1 MTDDTLD
8 ATPDYT
14 FATVIIADADKAQAC
29 ADLGEGMFSVPL
41 SPTGLSPATNWMSS
55 GAFYDDQLAF
65 IEHEATWPSQI
76 ELTQD
81 WEAVIAADGLQMVND
96 PEPVGDAPEVPE
108 E

>member
-1 MTDDTLD
+1 MTDE
-8 ATPDYT
+8 TPNYT

-65 IEHEATWPSQI
+65 IEHEATWDSFI
-76 ELTQD
+76 ALTQD
-81 WEAVIAADGLQMVND
+81 WEAVIAEEGLQMVAD
-96 PEPVGDAPEVPE
+96 PVDSDVGESV
-108 E
+108 